1 VVEPA
6 PCDAATV
13 GGRHQGQSRQAK
25 NKVDADRGAKR
36 IMVPMWWEV
45 MVPMWENEPNLDKL
59 RQLHALQSTD
69 PTRALAGLRALAGRG
84 SVMSMVYIA
93 HAYKTGNGTKID
105 LTQAEEWHRRA
116 VAAGIVRASYE
127 SGRGHLRRMAYR
139 GALDAFRIGAKE
151 NYAPSMNIL
160 ALMYLRGEGVPRDA
174 AKARDLL
181 EGAVAQGHVFS
192 KRNLGKLLMS
202 GRFGRKHMVRGF
214 FLFVAALTDV
224 LIVTPIDPHGVRLR

>member
-1 VVEPA
+1 
-6 PCDAATV
+6 
-13 GGRHQGQSRQAK
+13 
-25 NKVDADRGAKR
+25 
-36 IMVPMWWEV
+36 MVPMWWEF

-93 HAYKTGNGTKID
+93 HAYRTGNGTKID

-116 VAAGIVRASYE
+116 VAAGIVGASYE
-127 SGRGHLRRMAYR
+127 LGRGHLRRMAYR

-151 NYAPSMNIL
+151 NYAPSMNML
-160 ALMYLRGEGVPRDA
+160 ALMYLRGEGVPIDA

-214 FLFVAALTDV
+214 FLFVAALTDA
-224 LIVTPIDPHGVRLR
+224 LIVTPIDPHGDRLR